1 MMAFFIRITAF
12 LRKEVFEA
20 LRQPRL
26 MLTLVGGPF
35 LILLIFGFGSTLGAR
50 PYRITFVAEKG
61 SAAERYITKFAERV
75 TGTLVMTGVR
85 NDLDG
90 ALRELR
96 AGRVDLVAVAPSNP
110 IKQVRSNQQVP
121 FGVYHNEIDPVQA
134 NYVSF
139 LWDYFINEINRNLLE
154 DVIRSAQSQSGD
166 VAQMIKLAQDNA
178 RQMRG
183 ALERGDGDQ
192 ARSAYSELF
201 PRINGIN
208 GSVSPTLDVLERVSS
223 SLNSASGETSDADVQ
238 AARERLDGLK
248 ADVAALENIK
258 QGASSYDAE
267 VQVSKRIEA
276 RLGELQET
284 LALFQTLSPST
295 IVRPLTSRTESIS
308 AVRLNVTSY
317 FAPAVIVLLLQHL
330 LVTMAALSFVRE
342 RMLGAV
348 ELFRASPLSALEI
361 LIGKYVSYMLLG
373 TILSTVLTLAMLTLL
388 MVPMLGSW
396 SVLAGM
402 IAALMFASIGYGMLI
417 SILADNDSQ
426 AVQFA
431 MLLLLGSVFFSGAF
445 VALYNIRMPSQI
457 VSWMLPAT
465 YGVQALQTIML
476 RGTPPD
482 ALIYWGL
489 VGMGVVLFGINLFLL
504 ARKMANE

>member
-1 MMAFFIRITAF
+1 MISFFIRIAAF
-12 LRKEVFEA
+12 LRKEVFEV

-61 SAAERYITKFAERV
+61 SAAERYITKFAERI

-85 NDLDG
+85 NDREG
-90 ALRELR
+90 ALRDLR
-96 AGRVDLVAVAPSNP
+96 AGRVDLVAVAPSRP
-110 IKQVRSNQQVP
+110 IEQIKSNKQVP

-134 NYVSF
+134 NYISF

-166 VAQMIKLAQDNA
+166 VAQMISAAQDNA
-178 RQMRG
+178 RQMRV
-183 ALERGDGDQ
+183 ALERGDGDE
-192 ARSAYSELF
+192 ARAAYVALS
-201 PRINGIN
+201 PRVNGIN

-223 SLNSASGETSDADVQ
+223 ALNSESGEANGAEVQ
-238 AARERLDGLK
+238 AARERLDALK
-248 ADVAALENIK
+248 ADVATLENIK
-258 QGASSYDAE
+258 PGASSYASE
-267 VQVSKRIEA
+267 VQVSRRIEA
-276 RLGELQET
+276 RLSELQDT
-284 LALFQTLSPST
+284 LALFQTLSPTT
-295 IVRPLTSRTESIS
+295 IVRPLTSLTESIS
-308 AVRLNVTSY
+308 PVRLNVTSY

-361 LIGKYVSYMLLG
+361 LIGKYASYMLLG
-373 TILSTVLTLAMLTLL
+373 TILSGALTLAMLALL
-388 MVPMLGSW
+388 AVPMLGSW

-426 AVQFA
+426 AVQYA
-431 MLLLLGSVFFSGAF
+431 MLLLLGAVFFSGAF

-457 VSWMLPAT
+457 VSWLLPAT

-482 ALIYWGL
+482 SLIYWGL
-489 VGMGVVLFGINLFLL
+489 IGMGAALFVINLVLL
-504 ARKMANE
+504 KRKMANE